1 MLRQVPP
8 APPHPRPP
16 ATSPRTRLLAAVI
29 EHIQRCGISD
39 LSLRELAAAI
49 GTSHRML
56 HYHFGSKED
65 LLRAVLRRI
74 VIPVNRERLRMLEQ
88 VEAAAGSDP
97 PSLEAILEAFIAPD
111 LRLIRDLGERGVI
124 ITRFLGRSYTEP
136 AEMVQAL
143 SREHYEELGQR
154 FMEAYARALPEVPQ
168 AELYWRFKLVVG
180 VLTYVLADTDP
191 TDGDAEDLSD
201 VDGTVRRLVAFLAAG
216 LRAPVPT
223 PRRQDRAEEGA
234 SS

>member
-1 MLRQVPP
+1 MRWQVRTPKNGYWTSLRAVTKE
-8 APPHPRPP
+8 AGVN
-16 ATSPRTRLLAAVI
+16 LAAV
-29 EHIQRCGISD
+29 
-39 LSLRELAAAI
+39 
-49 GTSHRML
+49 
-56 HYHFGSKED
+56 HYHFGTKED
-65 LLRAVLRRI
+65 LLRAVLSRI

-97 PSLEAILEAFIAPD
+97 PSVEGILEAFIAPD

-154 FMEAYARALPEVPQ
+154 FMEVFARALPEVPQ

-191 TDGDAEDLSD
+191 TGEYAEDLSD

-216 LRAPVPT
+216 LRAPVPA
-223 PRRQDRAEEGA
+223 PQWQDRAEEGA
-234 SS
+234 ST